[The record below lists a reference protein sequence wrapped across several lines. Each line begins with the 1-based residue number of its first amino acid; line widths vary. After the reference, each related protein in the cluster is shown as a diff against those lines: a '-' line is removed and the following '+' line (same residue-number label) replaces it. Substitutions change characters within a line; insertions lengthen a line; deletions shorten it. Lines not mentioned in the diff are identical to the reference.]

1 MLRSE
6 LQVALN
12 DVVVACLEAADGHER
27 AADFELDPELADL
40 LHALTEERRSLAEA
54 LGERLRD
61 VGDLPR
67 APDSDL
73 EAVRGVVS
81 RLKAALSADER
92 QALLEERAAAEA
104 NLEQAA
110 ANALGRDDLPADAR
124 ALIEQIRERAR
135 DARDRLTALLASP

>member
-27 AADFELDPELADL
+27 SADFELDPQLADL
-40 LHALTEERRSLAEA
+40 LRVLTEERRSLAEA
-54 LGERLRD
+54 LGERLKAT
-61 VGDLPR
+61 GDLPR

-81 RLKAALSADER
+81 RFKAALSADER
-92 QALLEERAAAEA
+92 RALLEERAVAEA
-104 NLEQAA
+104 NLEEVAA
-110 ANALGRDDLPADAR
+110 SALCRDDLPADAR
-124 ALIEQIRERAR
+124 ALVEQIRERAR
-135 DARDRLTALLASP
+135 NARDRLTTLLAGQ